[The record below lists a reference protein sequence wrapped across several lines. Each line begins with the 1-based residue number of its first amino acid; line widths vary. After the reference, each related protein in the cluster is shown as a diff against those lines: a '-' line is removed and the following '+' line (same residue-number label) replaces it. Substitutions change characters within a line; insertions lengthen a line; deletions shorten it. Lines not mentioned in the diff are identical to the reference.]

1 MEELSAD
8 LLIIGSGLAG
18 IVSAL
23 EAERS
28 GLKILMVG
36 KFSIGMGTNTSMA
49 NGAFTAANSH
59 FSKEDH
65 LQATLETGK
74 GLNHLKLVNTLI
86 ENGTDAMKRLRGF
99 GVPLIER
106 GVGYRVEQPE
116 RSSQLSGVLLIKAL
130 VERLK
135 GSSIQLLP

>member
-1 MEELSAD
+1 MEELSTD
-8 LLIIGSGLAG
+8 VLVIGSGLAG

-23 EAERS
+23 EAEKY
-28 GLKILMVG
+28 GLKVLIVG
-36 KFSIGMGTNTSMA
+36 KFTIGMGTNTSMA

-65 LQATLETGK
+65 LQATLESGR

-86 ENGTDAMKRLRGF
+86 ENGTDAMKRLRDF

-106 GVGYRVEQPE
+106 GDW
-116 RSSQLSGVLLIKAL
+116 I
-130 VERLK
+130 
-135 GSSIQLLP
+135 